1 MCEFCEN
8 KLDVE
13 LEQKE
18 ISIGFLGDIKLSL
31 EMERADSTGYGENNI
46 NAWLE
51 FGDTNSR
58 ISMNINF
65 CPICGRDLRSV
76 GNAKD

>member
-8 KLDVE
+8 IRTVDFSEETYETLSGG
-13 LEQKE
+13 
-18 ISIGFLGDIKLSL
+18 ISIDKETGEYCIATDFRSYEYGVFDSLDIN
-31 EMERADSTGYGENNI
+31 Y
-46 NAWLE
+46 
-51 FGDTNSR
+51 
-58 ISMNINF
+58 